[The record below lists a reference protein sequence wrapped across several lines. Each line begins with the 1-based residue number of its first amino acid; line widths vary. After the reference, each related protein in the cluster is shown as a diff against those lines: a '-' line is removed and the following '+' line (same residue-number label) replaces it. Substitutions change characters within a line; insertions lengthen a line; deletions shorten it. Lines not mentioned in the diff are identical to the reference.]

1 MGDGDFE
8 NESQTYFYIPENF
21 DIKKQILSNYNYE
34 IQLFKEMSEYAHLAE
49 LLEKDM
55 EELRKATFEI
65 GDVESVYV
73 PMKSE

>member
-1 MGDGDFE
+1 MLDYLKDIECTVSIF
-8 NESQTYFYIPENF
+8 NEGNI
-21 DIKKQILSNYNYE
+21 DVDLSNYNYE
-34 IQLFKEMSEYAHLAE
+34 IQLFKELSEYAHLAE

>member
-1 MGDGDFE
+1 M
-8 NESQTYFYIPENF
+8 QM
-21 DIKKQILSNYNYE
+21 LSNYNYE

-55 EELRKATFEI
+55 EELCKATFEI

-73 PMKSE
+73 PLKSE